1 MDFKKTLGWHDYE
14 TLHKSAIQKITH
26 KILNSENENSIKYTL
41 TSNRGVRHFA
51 QNKVCPQLPK
61 VGLTKID
68 QNSYQYLAVKFYNE
82 LPKELTLIKNH
93 NIFKIW
99 LAKYKQ
105 DEKILMK
112 SQPYNTKLVTPP
124 KIDLEKIKT
133 CMEKGQSDILK
144 LLYNPSGQ
152 PTYLRTMS
160 KMNITRNSKC

>member
-1 MDFKKTLGWHDYE
+1 MDFKNIRVAWLWD
-14 TLHKSAIQKITH
+14 ITQICNPKNH
-26 KILNSENENSIKYTL
+26 PQNPENSIKYTL

-82 LPKELTLIKNH
+82 LPKELTPIKNH

-124 KIDLEKIKT
+124 KIDLEKINT

-160 KMNITRNSKC
+160 KSNHKMNITRNSKC